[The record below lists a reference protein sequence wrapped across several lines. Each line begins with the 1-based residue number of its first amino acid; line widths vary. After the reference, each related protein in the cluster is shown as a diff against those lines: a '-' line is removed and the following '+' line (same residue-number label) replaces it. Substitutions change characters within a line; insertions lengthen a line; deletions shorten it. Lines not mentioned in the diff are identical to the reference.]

1 MERRYIAR
9 VVGVRP
15 EIIETRT
22 DYLVAV
28 PRSRK
33 AFVVTMNPM
42 AETIVGR
49 ATALAVVRKAQEKDL
64 PVFGDGRCI
73 VYVLNDAW
81 ESDTLVE
88 RVASVVAE
96 SQLSGLVL
104 QVGACSRLTS
114 ALRAVWGW
122 RGWLRG
128 LGARRSELEI
138 DEIGLAEA
146 QPASVSAPAGSG
158 EAPER
163 APSGAELEDTALV

>member
-22 DYLVAV
+22 DYLVVV

-42 AETIVGR
+42 AETMGGR
-49 ATALAVVRKAQEKDL
+49 TTALAVVRKAQEKDL

-81 ESDTLVE
+81 ESDALVE

-104 QVGACSRLTS
+104 QEGACSWLGRW
-114 ALRAVWGW
+114 LRAVWETF
-122 RGWLRG
+122 RRLIA
-128 LGARRSELEI
+128 ARPVLEI
-138 DEIGLAEA
+138 PETRAADVRPVNA
-146 QPASVSAPAGSG
+146 PVPAGSG
-158 EAPER
+158 EAAEQAPVGTELRDR
-163 APSGAELEDTALV
+163 APV